1 MLPIASQERG
11 LRVLIGKVHLHA
23 PLYVWVGWFIGRVC
37 GRRGRCDAQ
46 RHKIVVLEDLAATF
60 HLKTQ
65 ETIDRVNRL
74 EKSGRITG
82 VVDDRGK
89 FIYIEPQEMEKVRW
103 QLAWARFRGSGRN
116 VA

>member
-1 MLPIASQERG
+1 M
-11 LRVLIGKVHLHA
+11 
-23 PLYVWVGWFIGRVC
+23 
-37 GRRGRCDAQ
+37 
-46 RHKIVVLEDLAATF
+46 VLEDLAATF

-103 QLAWARFRGSGRN
+103 QLAWARFRGSCRN
-116 VA
+116 VAPSHMSSSFLCRVWAQCLLEWGGRRGG